1 MRVGLLNSPAS
12 RLRAYWAAY
21 LKELDVQTVAPA
33 LIDMEALAL
42 GQQSLPDEPTTV
54 QLALGRILAL
64 DAVDAVLIPQWT
76 AVSGD
81 AWSEALT
88 ELLPRRISGLPTLI
102 AVPDQYSPSRG
113 GPDLEAV
120 AAEVGLRV
128 SHNGGAVRGA
138 LAKVR
143 PLAAEPRVSLPA
155 LGRAGL
161 ATVAVVGPRALLI
174 EDVLSGGLRPALEA
188 AGLYGVFSPDLPQG
202 DVMRRAE
209 RMENAAKV
217 PTGERELFG
226 AASLLSGKSAVRG
239 VVLAAP
245 AGDGATAAALDRIAA
260 KMHLPTLRLDLQAQ
274 QTQFG
279 GLEAF
284 AARVNPGALPA
295 QETP

>member
-21 LKELDVQTVAPA
+21 LKELDVQAVTPA
-33 LIDMEALAL
+33 VDDAEALAL

-64 DAVDAVLIPQWT
+64 EAVDAVLVPQWP

-81 AWSEALT
+81 AWGEALT

-102 AVPDQYSPSRG
+102 AVPDSG
-113 GPDLEAV
+113 GPELEGH

-143 PLAAEPRVSLPA
+143 PLAAEPRVNMPA

-161 ATVAVVGPRALLI
+161 PTVAVIGPRTLLA
-174 EDVLSGGLRPALEA
+174 EDVLAGGLRPALEA
-188 AGLYGVFSPDLPQG
+188 TGLHGVFSTELPQG
-202 DVMRRAE
+202 DVLRRAE

-217 PTGERELFG
+217 PAGERELFG
-226 AASLLSGKSAVRG
+226 AASLLAGKSAVRG
-239 VVLAAP
+239 LVLVSAAH
-245 AGDGATAAALDRIAA
+245 DGATAAALDRIAA
-260 KMHLPTLRLDLQAQ
+260 KMHLPTLRLDLQPGQAE
-274 QTQFG
+274 FD
-279 GLEAF
+279 GLAAF
-284 AARVNPGALPA
+284 AAQINPTALPP

>member
-21 LKELDVQTVAPA
+21 LKELDVEAVTPA
-33 LIDMEALAL
+33 LDDAEALAL
-42 GQQSLPDEPTTV
+42 GQQSLPGEPTTV

-64 DAVDAVLIPQWT
+64 EAVDAVLLPEWP
-76 AVSGD
+76 AVSND

-102 AVPDQYSPSRG
+102 PVPDLG
-113 GPDLEAV
+113 GPDLEGH

-128 SHNGGAVRGA
+128 SQNGSAVRGA
-138 LAKVR
+138 LTKVR
-143 PLAAEPRVSLPA
+143 LLAAEPRISMPP

-161 ATVAVVGPRALLI
+161 VTVAVIGPRTLLA
-174 EDVLSGGLRPALEA
+174 EDVLSGSLRPALEA
-188 AGLYGVFSPDLPQG
+188 AGLHGVFSPELPHS

-209 RMENAAKV
+209 RMHDAAKV
-217 PTGERELFG
+217 PAGERELFG
-226 AASLLSGKSAVRG
+226 AASMLAGKSAVRG
-239 VVLAAP
+239 VLLVSP
-245 AGDGATAAALDRIAA
+245 AHDGAAAAALDRIAA
-260 KMHLPTLRLDLQAQ
+260 KMHLPTLRIDLNPG
-274 QTQFG
+274 QTEFD

-284 AARVNPGALPA
+284 AEKLNPTALLSTTPPS

>member
-12 RLRAYWAAY
+12 RLRAYWTAY
-21 LKELDVQTVAPA
+21 LKELDVQTVTPA
-33 LIDMEALAL
+33 LSDVEALAL

-64 DAVDAVLIPQWT
+64 DAVDAVLIPQWP

-102 AVPDQYSPSRG
+102 VVPDQYSPGS
-113 GPDLEAV
+113 GPDLEGV

-128 SHNGGAVRGA
+128 SHKGGAVRGA

-155 LGRAGL
+155 MGRAGQ
-161 ATVAVVGPRALLI
+161 ATVAVVGPRALLT
-174 EDVLSGGLRPALEA
+174 EDVLSGGLRPALKA

-217 PTGERELFG
+217 PAGERELFG

-279 GLEAF
+279 DLEAF

>member
-1 MRVGLLNSPAS
+1 MRVGLLDSPAS

-21 LKELDVQTVAPA
+21 LRELDVQAVTPA
-33 LIDMEALAL
+33 LIDAEALAL

-64 DAVDAVLIPQWT
+64 EAVDAVLIAQWP

-88 ELLPRRISGLPTLI
+88 DLLPRRISGLPTLI
-102 AVPDQYSPSRG
+102 AVPDRG
-113 GPDLEAV
+113 GPDLEGI

-128 SHNGGAVRGA
+128 SQNGGAVRGA
-138 LAKVR
+138 LAQVR
-143 PLAAEPRVSLPA
+143 PLAAEPRVSLPP
-155 LGRAGL
+155 LGRAGR
-161 ATVAVVGPRALLI
+161 ATVAVIGPRVLLA
-174 EDVLSGGLRPALEA
+174 EPELSGGLRPALEA
-188 AGLYGVFSPDLPQG
+188 AGLHGVFSPELPQG

-209 RMENAAKV
+209 RMDNAARV
-217 PTGERELFG
+217 PAGERELFG
-226 AASLLSGKSAVRG
+226 AASLLAGKSAVRG

-245 AGDGATAAALDRIAA
+245 AHDGATAAALGRIAA
-260 KMHLPTLRLDLQAQ
+260 RMHLPTLRLDLKGGQAE
-274 QTQFG
+274 FD

-284 AARVNPGALPA
+284 AARLNPTPLPS

>member
-21 LKELDVQTVAPA
+21 LKELDVEAVTPA
-33 LIDMEALAL
+33 LDDAEALAL

-64 DAVDAVLIPQWT
+64 EAVDAVLLPEWP
-76 AVSGD
+76 AVSND

-102 AVPDQYSPSRG
+102 PVPDMG
-113 GPDLEAV
+113 GPDLEGH

-128 SHNGGAVRGA
+128 SQNGSAVRGA
-138 LAKVR
+138 LTKVR
-143 PLAAEPRVSLPA
+143 LLAAEPRISMPA

-161 ATVAVVGPRALLI
+161 ATVAVIGPRTLLA
-174 EDVLSGGLRPALEA
+174 EDVLSGSLRPALEA
-188 AGLYGVFSPDLPQG
+188 AGLHGVFSPELPHS

-209 RMENAAKV
+209 RMDNATKV
-217 PTGERELFG
+217 PAGERELFG
-226 AASLLSGKSAVRG
+226 AASMLAGKSAVRG
-239 VVLAAP
+239 VLLVSP
-245 AGDGATAAALDRIAA
+245 AHDGAAAAALDRIGA
-260 KMHLPTLRLDLQAQ
+260 KMHLPTLRVDLNPG
-274 QTQFG
+274 QTDFD

-284 AARVNPGALPA
+284 AARLNPNVLPS